1 MSFGDYWGEISQEQ
15 IDSRT
20 KYGEMKSKLQSNNPW
35 KSWAKGI
42 KSGVDAD
49 GQILHE
55 PFVGLPRINVPE

>member
-1 MSFGDYWGEISQEQ
+1 
-15 IDSRT
+15 
-20 KYGEMKSKLQSNNPW
+20 MKSKLQSDNPW